1 MSYLSLYKVQEP
13 EVMNCRQRK
22 YQGVQARSKR
32 TKQAAVLVAASE
44 LCNHQER
51 FLQEDVRTTAGRRE
65 QPSRGKRRLAPTCCV
80 PREPRSPAEDRRR
93 GREGCKAPKH
103 RNGRAG
109 LWGKAAQGLTKNPVM
124 LRSIT
129 VSWQRASHTAIPP
142 SACAPFTGLC
152 SVSLTCWEGKGFWV
166 NTENLPTRGLWR

>member
-51 FLQEDVRTTAGRRE
+51 FLQEDVRTTAGRRA
-65 QPSRGKRRLAPTCCV
+65 QPSRGERRLAPTCCV

-93 GREGCKAPKH
+93 GREGCKALK
-103 RNGRAG
+103 REGWTLG
-109 LWGKAAQGLTKNPVM
+109 EG
-124 LRSIT
+124 
-129 VSWQRASHTAIPP
+129 
-142 SACAPFTGLC
+142 C
-152 SVSLTCWEGKGFWV
+152 SGA
-166 NTENLPTRGLWR
+166 N